1 MEDTIAA
8 IATTM
13 GVSAINIIK
22 ISGKDAIKIV
32 DKIFSKD
39 LTKVKGNTIT
49 YGFIKDNDEI
59 IDEVMVSVFLSPKSY
74 TREDVVEINSHG
86 GIIVTNKIFSLVLEN
101 GARQAEGGEFL
112 KRAFLNGRID
122 LSEAEAVE
130 DLIESKNEMAR
141 KLSVKNLSGD
151 LSKKIKNMRAILI
164 KILSNIEVNIDYP
177 EYEDSLEIT
186 NDLIKED
193 ISNIKQDIN
202 RIIDNSDKALT
213 IKNGINVG
221 IIGSPNTG
229 KSSLLNKLL
238 GEEKAIVTD
247 IEGTTR
253 DVVEGSIII
262 DGLMLNLIDT
272 AGIRKSNDIV
282 EKIGISKSYEIIEK
296 SDLILFLFDNNKLI
310 NEEEKELINNLK
322 EKKNKVI
329 VVINKIDLD
338 SKIDTTLLS
347 DFNIVNISIKNNT
360 GLDELKNK
368 IKEMFEF
375 ENINIDDFT
384 YVSNARSIA
393 LLKKCLDI
401 INNIENAIKDNILI
415 DMVELDIK
423 ELYDTLGEITG
434 ESYKEELLDEMFKRF
449 CLGK

>member
-32 DKIFSKD
+32 NKIFSKD

-86 GIIVTNKIFSLVLEN
+86 GIIVTNKIFSLVLQN

-122 LSEAEAVE
+122 LSEAEAVG

-141 KLSVKNLSGD
+141 KLSIKNLNGD
-151 LSKKIKNMRAILI
+151 LSKKIHSMRDILI

-186 NDLIKED
+186 NELIRDEIKKIKKD
-193 ISNIKQDIN
+193 ITT
-202 RIIDNSDKALT
+202 IIDNSEKAIT

-238 GEEKAIVTD
+238 GEDKAIVTD
-247 IEGTTR
+247 IAGTTR
-253 DVVEGSIII
+253 DIVEGSIIM

-272 AGIRKSNDIV
+272 AGIRKSEDIV
-282 EKIGISKSYEIIEK
+282 EKIGINKSYEILEK
-296 SDLILFLFDNNKLI
+296 SDLILMLFDNNRQI
-310 NEEEKELINNLK
+310 TDDEKELVESLID
-322 EKKNKVI
+322 KKNKVI
-329 VVINKIDLD
+329 TVVNKIDLE
-338 SKIDTTLLS
+338 SKINKEILKG
-347 DFNIVNISIKNNT
+347 FNCVEISIKNND
-360 GLDELKNK
+360 GLDNLKNK
-368 IKEMFEF
+368 IKEMFE
-375 ENINIDDFT
+375 IGNIDVSDFT
-384 YVSNARSIA
+384 YVSNARSIS
-393 LLKKCLDI
+393 LLGKCLSI
-401 INNIENAIKDNILI
+401 IDNIEKSNDNGVLV
-415 DMVELDIK
+415 DMIEIDIK
-423 ELYDTLGEITG
+423 ELYDILGEITG

>member
-32 DKIFSKD
+32 NKIFSKD

-202 RIIDNSDKALT
+202 KIIDNSDKALT

-338 SKIDTTLLS
+338 SKIDTTLLN

>member
-32 DKIFSKD
+32 NKIFSKD

>member
-1 MEDTIAA
+1 
-8 IATTM
+8 M

-32 DKIFSKD
+32 NKIFSKD

-202 RIIDNSDKALT
+202 KIIDNSDKALT

-338 SKIDTTLLS
+338 SKIDTTLLN